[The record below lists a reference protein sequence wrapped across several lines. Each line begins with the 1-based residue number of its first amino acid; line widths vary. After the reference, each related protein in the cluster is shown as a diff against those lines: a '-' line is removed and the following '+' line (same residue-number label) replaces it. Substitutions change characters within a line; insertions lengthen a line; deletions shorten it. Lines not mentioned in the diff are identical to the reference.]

1 MTVVPI
7 YVIILYRG
15 KGRAISESSSNVV
28 PEVVEMKPNTKANIY
43 VVANMITW
51 IIFCVIAIVLI
62 FHFVSGGILPIMLSI
77 AAVIGLAYFEERI
90 LSRVVN
96 RSVAFFLYE

>member
-1 MTVVPI
+1 
-7 YVIILYRG
+7 
-15 KGRAISESSSNVV
+15 V

-51 IIFCVIAIVLI
+51 IIFCVITIVLI
-62 FHFVSGGILPIMLSI
+62 FHFVLGGILPILLSI

>member
-28 PEVVEMKPNTKANIY
+28 PEVVEMKPNTKANIRSGKHDY
-43 VVANMITW
+43 VDYILCDRYC
-51 IIFCVIAIVLI
+51 IDIPFCIRWDSSNYALHRSCYRV
-62 FHFVSGGILPIMLSI
+62 
-77 AAVIGLAYFEERI
+77 GLF
-90 LSRVVN
+90 
-96 RSVAFFLYE
+96 